1 MTGGTFVATNS
12 GTLAVYSENK
22 TSFISGGRFSF
33 DPSDYVTEGKIAV
46 AEDGMYGIQDKN
58 TTAAEVVA
66 GEPEVKAAD
75 GIGESVTQ
83 AVAKTEATGLT
94 GEANGEAN
102 TNTVTVEAGTEALK
116 KEDITVTDKNVT
128 IVVQPYLDI
137 TVESYGTKEMKLDIT
152 PMVRTVATTAD
163 VDKNGTIILEG
174 GEKNAVVM
182 EDPKPMNV
190 TTNVTLRVPLPSG
203 FRTDNL
209 YVEHAKDNG
218 RTYLY
223 KATVTESSGSNT
235 ATFTTRHGFS
245 TFTLKAEVSPAAE
258 IDGTYYE
265 TLQDAVDDVQDGQ
278 TIRLEK
284 DVDSKVTVSREVTF
298 SIDINGKKFDSDN
311 ITAGSGYSLSRDG
324 NTFTVEEESHG
335 GSSSSGSTRYTV
347 SVEDTDNGSV
357 KVSPTRASKGSTVTV
372 TVKPDEGY
380 ELDEL
385 TVTDKNGESV
395 KLTDKGDGKYTFKM
409 PASKVTVEA
418 VFTAAKVE
426 GLPFTDVTS
435 GDWFYDAV
443 AYVYDKGMMEGTTD
457 TTFAPAMNLTRSMIA
472 QVLYNL
478 EERPEAPGAAG
489 FPDVAADAWYAD
501 AVNWAAARGIVKGYD
516 TGAFGPEDS
525 VTREQ
530 LAAILYRYAQA
541 KGYDTTQGGMAVRE
555 FSDSASISDWAQ
567 EAMAW
572 AVNAQVLSGKGNGV
586 LDPQGTATRAEVAQM
601 LMNFG
606 EHVG

>member
-1 MTGGTFVATNS
+1 M
-12 GTLAVYSENK
+12 
-22 TSFISGGRFSF
+22 
-33 DPSDYVTEGKIAV
+33 
-46 AEDGMYGIQDKN
+46 
-58 TTAAEVVA
+58 
-66 GEPEVKAAD
+66 
-75 GIGESVTQ
+75 
-83 AVAKTEATGLT
+83 
-94 GEANGEAN
+94 
-102 TNTVTVEAGTEALK
+102 
-116 KEDITVTDKNVT
+116 
-128 IVVQPYLDI
+128 
-137 TVESYGTKEMKLDIT
+137 
-152 PMVRTVATTAD
+152 
-163 VDKNGTIILEG
+163 
-174 GEKNAVVM
+174 
-182 EDPKPMNV
+182 
-190 TTNVTLRVPLPSG
+190 
-203 FRTDNL
+203 
-209 YVEHAKDNG
+209 
-218 RTYLY
+218 
-223 KATVTESSGSNT
+223 
-235 ATFTTRHGFS
+235 
-245 TFTLKAEVSPAAE
+245 
-258 IDGTYYE
+258 
-265 TLQDAVDDVQDGQ
+265 
-278 TIRLEK
+278 
-284 DVDSKVTVSREVTF
+284 
-298 SIDINGKKFDSDN
+298 
-311 ITAGSGYSLSRDG
+311 
-324 NTFTVEEESHG
+324 EEESHG

-385 TVTDKNGESV
+385 TVTDKNGDSV
-395 KLTDKGDGKYTFKM
+395 KLTDKGDGKYTFQM

-418 VFTAAKVE
+418 VFTAVEPEPE

-489 FPDVAADAWYAD
+489 FPDVAAGAWYAD

-567 EAMAW
+567 TAMSW

>member
-1 MTGGTFVATNS
+1 MTTSDEAIAFDVCKYSSYPSTNVAFDESYTGTINGKIVYDSTDADTHKLTIQGNGTFGAIEAASGAAEAAKSGIEVTSGHFAKPVNEDYLADSVKAQLESASNPEAPYSYYPSLEAAQAAAQPGDTITEVNATTGGTKYTVTLDYADGETANS
-12 GTLAVYSENK
+12 LYT
-22 TSFISGGRFSF
+22 
-33 DPSDYVTEGKIAV
+33 VTEGTKLTLPTPSRSGYTF
-46 AEDGMYGIQDKN
+46 EGWYDGSSR
-58 TTAAEVVA
+58 V
-66 GEPEVKAAD
+66 
-75 GIGESVTQ
+75 SS
-83 AVAKTEATGLT
+83 
-94 GEANGEAN
+94 
-102 TNTVTVEAGTEALK
+102 
-116 KEDITVTDKNVT
+116 
-128 IVVQPYLDI
+128 PYK
-137 TVESYGTKEMKLDIT
+137 VMKD
-152 PMVRTVATTAD
+152 
-163 VDKNGTIILEG
+163 
-174 GEKNAVVM
+174 
-182 EDPKPMNV
+182 
-190 TTNVTLRVPLPSG
+190 VTL
-203 FRTDNL
+203 TAEWD
-209 YVEHAKDNG
+209 YNG
-218 RTYLY
+218 
-223 KATVTESSGSNT
+223 S
-235 ATFTTRHGFS
+235 
-245 TFTLKAEVSPAAE
+245 
-258 IDGTYYE
+258 
-265 TLQDAVDDVQDGQ
+265 
-278 TIRLEK
+278 
-284 DVDSKVTVSREVTF
+284 
-298 SIDINGKKFDSDN
+298 
-311 ITAGSGYSLSRDG
+311 
-324 NTFTVEEESHG
+324 
-335 GSSSSGSTRYTV
+335 SSSSGSTRYTV

-385 TVTDKNGESV
+385 TVTDKNGDSV
-395 KLTDKGDGKYTFKM
+395 KLTDKGDGKYTFQM

-418 VFTAAKVE
+418 VFTAVEPEPE

-457 TTFAPAMNLTRSMIA
+457 TTFAPTMNLTRSMIA

-489 FPDVAADAWYAD
+489 FPDVAAGAWYAD

-601 LMNFG
+601 LMNFV

>member
-1 MTGGTFVATNS
+1 M
-12 GTLAVYSENK
+12 
-22 TSFISGGRFSF
+22 
-33 DPSDYVTEGKIAV
+33 
-46 AEDGMYGIQDKN
+46 
-58 TTAAEVVA
+58 
-66 GEPEVKAAD
+66 
-75 GIGESVTQ
+75 
-83 AVAKTEATGLT
+83 
-94 GEANGEAN
+94 
-102 TNTVTVEAGTEALK
+102 
-116 KEDITVTDKNVT
+116 
-128 IVVQPYLDI
+128 VQPYLDI

-385 TVTDKNGESV
+385 TVTDKNGDSV
-395 KLTDKGDGKYTFKM
+395 KLTDKGDGKYTFQM

-418 VFTAAKVE
+418 VFTAVEPEPE

-457 TTFAPAMNLTRSMIA
+457 TTFAPTMNLTRSMIA

-489 FPDVAADAWYAD
+489 FPDVAADAWYAG

-530 LAAILYRYAQA
+530 LAAILYRYAQV
-541 KGYDTTQGGMAVRE
+541 KGYDATRGGMAVRE

-601 LMNFG
+601 LMNFV

>member
-1 MTGGTFVATNS
+1 M
-12 GTLAVYSENK
+12 
-22 TSFISGGRFSF
+22 
-33 DPSDYVTEGKIAV
+33 
-46 AEDGMYGIQDKN
+46 
-58 TTAAEVVA
+58 
-66 GEPEVKAAD
+66 
-75 GIGESVTQ
+75 
-83 AVAKTEATGLT
+83 
-94 GEANGEAN
+94 
-102 TNTVTVEAGTEALK
+102 
-116 KEDITVTDKNVT
+116 
-128 IVVQPYLDI
+128 
-137 TVESYGTKEMKLDIT
+137 
-152 PMVRTVATTAD
+152 
-163 VDKNGTIILEG
+163 
-174 GEKNAVVM
+174 
-182 EDPKPMNV
+182 
-190 TTNVTLRVPLPSG
+190 
-203 FRTDNL
+203 
-209 YVEHAKDNG
+209 
-218 RTYLY
+218 
-223 KATVTESSGSNT
+223 
-235 ATFTTRHGFS
+235 
-245 TFTLKAEVSPAAE
+245 
-258 IDGTYYE
+258 
-265 TLQDAVDDVQDGQ
+265 
-278 TIRLEK
+278 
-284 DVDSKVTVSREVTF
+284 
-298 SIDINGKKFDSDN
+298 
-311 ITAGSGYSLSRDG
+311 
-324 NTFTVEEESHG
+324 EEESHG

-530 LAAILYRYAQA
+530 LAAILYRYAQV
-541 KGYDTTQGGMAVRE
+541 KGYDTTRGGMAVRE